1 MSNHSFRCF
10 RKNKNDLTNQ
20 QKSRTI
26 KVKRAHQQTVCS
38 HCLWLRRNNRREL
51 VAGAVISFSCRG
63 DSDYYFYDYSK
74 CTRSRWSNPA
84 ENCKSSANH
93 LKWCI
98 DPSYRSPP
106 ICSNEQW
113 EQKSEKDL
121 TAYRFRYALKIQYI
135 TLCKK
140 CQTIVFSIKSAAF
153 PGKKALDKCGVLT
166 YNKDRK
172 STPVD
177 GLLPLQIVKK
187 I

>member
-1 MSNHSFRCF
+1 MPSFFYYITLREKCQTIVF
-10 RKNKNDLTNQ
+10 NKKALDKQGVLTYNRDRKSIPVDGL
-20 QKSRTI
+20 
-26 KVKRAHQQTVCS
+26 
-38 HCLWLRRNNRREL
+38 LPLLELRFNRREL

-84 ENCKSSANH
+84 ESCKSSANH

-121 TAYRFRYALKIQYI
+121 TAYRFRYALGFLLYHTTRKMSNDSFQYKISRISRQ
-135 TLCKK
+135 
-140 CQTIVFSIKSAAF
+140 KS
-153 PGKKALDKCGVLT
+153 PWQMRRSDV
-166 YNKDRK
+166 
-172 STPVD
+172 
-177 GLLPLQIVKK
+177 
-187 I
+187 